1 MRVLKW
7 DALQSISRKY
17 VKQDDSIIV
26 HTVVM
31 KYQNMI
37 TDIKDQD
44 IFPSALP
51 KKSPA
56 KLDLGEQI
64 SKTIVF
70 KRVAS

>member
-1 MRVLKW
+1 MMVHKW

-17 VKQDDSIIV
+17 VKQDDNIIV

-51 KKSPA
+51 TKSPA

>member
-1 MRVLKW
+1 MMVLKW

-17 VKQDDSIIV
+17 VKQDDNIIV

-51 KKSPA
+51 MKSPA

>member
-51 KKSPA
+51 TKSPA
-56 KLDLGEQI
+56 ILDLGEQI

>member
-1 MRVLKW
+1 MMVLKW

-17 VKQDDSIIV
+17 VKQDENIIV

-44 IFPSALP
+44 VFPSALP
-51 KKSPA
+51 TKSPA

-64 SKTIVF
+64 SKTIVL

>member
-17 VKQDDSIIV
+17 VKQDDNIIV

-51 KKSPA
+51 TKSPA

>member
-51 KKSPA
+51 TKSPA

-70 KRVAS
+70 KRIAT

>member
-1 MRVLKW
+1 MMVLKW

-31 KYQNMI
+31 KCQNMI

-51 KKSPA
+51 TKSPA

>member
-51 KKSPA
+51 TKSPA